1 MSTFAPELF
10 SLVFEIDF
18 RFFHVVAAVVFVAVI
33 VVAVIRNPRSPLALV
48 AAVVTVLWLVM
59 IPRVD
64 NDRQGD
70 FFDHMERVPWL
81 APVMLDSTIAMW
93 LWSAVVFG
101 LALGATE
108 LGRRYEIP
116 QLVTVGFVAM
126 GILLIATYIGRVAG
140 ALPTAAALLVGGVF
154 IIAVA
159 IFLERKRRDV
169 LAEVQV

>member
-1 MSTFAPELF
+1 
-10 SLVFEIDF
+10 
-18 RFFHVVAAVVFVAVI
+18 VI

-48 AAVVTVLWLVM
+48 AAVVTVLWLLM